1 MTTEPP
7 RLQTVDDR
15 RARIEDFL
23 IKLSTGLDRV
33 EQHLS
38 AIRAL
43 LPEPNRQPGMK
54 DYLSSFAASP
64 PKANP
69 VD

>member
-15 RARIEDFL
+15 LARIEDFL
-23 IKLSTGLDRV
+23 IKLSTSMDRV

-38 AIRAL
+38 AIRVL
-43 LPEPNRQPGMK
+43 LPQPK
-54 DYLSSFAASP
+54 PHRPDPLHR
-64 PKANP
+64 
-69 VD
+69 